1 MIYLKQWQTWNYK
14 INMKPDEEI
23 VGEAVRVE
31 WEEKSGKLFLV
42 FEISNEK
49 YKQSIKK
56 DWTEDLEFRLID
68 KKLIGQP

>member
-1 MIYLKQWQTWNYK
+1 
-14 INMKPDEEI
+14 MKPDEEI